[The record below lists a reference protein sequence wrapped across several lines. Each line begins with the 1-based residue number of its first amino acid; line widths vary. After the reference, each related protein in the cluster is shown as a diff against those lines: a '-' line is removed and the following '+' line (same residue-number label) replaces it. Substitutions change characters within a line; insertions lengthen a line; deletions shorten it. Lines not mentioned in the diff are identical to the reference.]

1 MVILHCDRLAAT
13 LLHTAFPVSLIT
25 MRWQISHTSTRRLL
39 PTLGKQETTDVVAA
53 VSNQLP
59 LPLARAKKK
68 QRHLL
73 HFGHESLC
81 QGVAVPGGTLRCR
94 SQAGANFSFVSFAPP
109 HWLQIRKET
118 GGISVLN
125 PQPVNVHSS
134 SPFTACLHSSIIAAR
149 LPETRCKHAA
159 RVVPLAVESNLRL
172 APRCPSPRLARLSF
186 LAPPSTPCFAVWR
199 EESWNSAKSC
209 WLASQYQV
217 QGDVK

>member
-1 MVILHCDRLAAT
+1 
-13 LLHTAFPVSLIT
+13 

-73 HFGHESLC
+73 LFGHESLC

-186 LAPPSTPCFAVWR
+186 LALPFIPCFAVW
-199 EESWNSAKSC
+199 SSAKSQTS
-209 WLASQYQV
+209 ARFA
-217 QGDVK
+217 